1 MQITLYNRVICNG
14 ANMVTSLVL
23 KAPLYL
29 LALAGLAALIFAVL
43 LAFPL
48 KRPPTLTSL
57 HAGALKLDHTD
68 MPELTRFQA
77 RDGSWLAY
85 RLYPA
90 TGADT
95 GQKPARV
102 VILAHGSSGS
112 SSQMN
117 GMAKAFG
124 AAGVTAVS
132 PDIRG
137 HGASGTRGDTAY
149 LGQIEDDLGDLVAQ
163 IRLSRPQARF
173 ALVGHSLGG
182 GFVAR
187 IAGRPVGAEFDRLV
201 MDAPFLGHD
210 APTNGE
216 GNSRWAVADVPRT
229 IGLVI
234 LHGLGITIGE
244 SLPVI
249 AYATDPAAKSTTSS
263 YSFRL
268 LADYGP
274 GFRWAETKATLRANA
289 ARLRLVAG
297 ADDDL
302 MNAPAFETEIK
313 PLGVPVTLVPGVD
326 HMGAC
331 YDPAALAAV
340 VAAVKDN

>member
-1 MQITLYNRVICNG
+1 MLATALI
-14 ANMVTSLVL
+14 
-23 KAPLYL
+23 KAPFYL
-29 LALAGLAALIFAVL
+29 LAVAGLVALILGALIAV
-43 LAFPL
+43 PL
-48 KRPPTLTSL
+48 KRPSTLTSV
-57 HAGALKLDHTD
+57 HAGALKIDRAD
-68 MPELTRFQA
+68 MPDLARFQA

-95 GQKPARV
+95 GKV
-102 VILAHGSSGS
+102 VILVHGSSGS
-112 SSQMN
+112 SAQMN
-117 GMAKAFG
+117 GMAKAFA
-124 AAGVTAVS
+124 AAGVTAVA

-149 LGQIEDDLGDLVAQ
+149 LGQIEDDLADLVAH
-163 IRLSRPQARF
+163 IRETRPAARF

-216 GNSRWAVADVPRT
+216 GNGRWAIGDKPRI
-229 IGLVI
+229 IGLLLLRTV
-234 LHGLGITIGE
+234 GITWGE

-249 AYATDPAAKSTTSS
+249 AYATDPQSQNNTSS

-274 GFRWAETKATLRANA
+274 GMQWSATRATLAANFA
-289 ARLRLVAG
+289 KLRLVAG

-302 MNAPAFETEIK
+302 MNAPAYEREVK

-340 VAAVKDN
+340 VAAVKGD

>member
-1 MQITLYNRVICNG
+1 MSIVF
-14 ANMVTSLVL
+14 
-23 KAPLYL
+23 KAPIYL
-29 LALAGLAALIFAVL
+29 LALTGLAALVLGALIAV
-43 LAFPL
+43 PL
-48 KRPPTLTSL
+48 KRPPMLTSL
-57 HAGALKLDHTD
+57 HAGTMKLDYTN
-68 MPELTRFQA
+68 MPELMRFQA

-85 RLYPA
+85 RLYLA
-90 TGADT
+90 TGPDT
-95 GQKPARV
+95 GKVA
-102 VILAHGSSGS
+102 ILVHGSSGS

-117 GMAKAFG
+117 GMAKALA

-137 HGASGTRGDTAY
+137 HGASGTRGDIAY
-149 LGQIEDDLGDLVAQ
+149 IGQVEDDFADLIAQ
-163 IRLSRPQARF
+163 IRLTRPGARF

-187 IAGRPVGAEFDRLV
+187 IAGTPVGAEFDRLV
-201 MDAPFLGHD
+201 MVSPFLGHD

-216 GNSRWAVADVPRT
+216 GNSRWAVADTPR
-229 IGLVI
+229 LVVLAI
-234 LHGLGITIGE
+234 LHGFGIAISE

-249 AYATDPAAKSTTSS
+249 AYATDPAAKTTTST

-274 GFRWAETKATLRANA
+274 GFRWAETRATIQVNA

-297 ADDDL
+297 ANDDL
-302 MNAPAFETEIK
+302 MNAPAYETEVK
-313 PLGVPVTLVPGVD
+313 PLGVPVTLVSGVD

-340 VAAVKDN
+340 VAAVRER

>member
-1 MQITLYNRVICNG
+1 MGV
-14 ANMVTSLVL
+14 ALVL
-23 KAPLYL
+23 RAPIYL
-29 LALAGLAALIFAVL
+29 LALVGVAALILGGLIAV
-43 LAFPL
+43 PL
-48 KRPPTLTSL
+48 NRPPTMTSL
-57 HAGALKLDHTD
+57 HAGAMKIDRSE

-90 TGADT
+90 RGADT
-95 GQKPARV
+95 GKVA
-102 VILAHGSSGS
+102 ILAHGSSGS

-117 GMAKAFG
+117 GMAKAFA
-124 AAGVTAVS
+124 AAGVTAVA
-132 PDIRG
+132 PDVRG

-149 LGQIEDDLGDLVAQ
+149 FGQIEDDFSDLLAQ
-163 IRLSRPQARF
+163 IRQTRPDAHF

-216 GNSRWAVADVPRT
+216 GNSRWAVADVPR
-229 IGLVI
+229 IFGVI
-234 LHGLGITIGE
+234 ILRGLGITGPE

-249 AYATDPAAKSTTSS
+249 AYATDPASKDSTSTYS
-263 YSFRL
+263 YRL

-274 GFRWAETKATLRANA
+274 GNRWETTKATLQANA
-289 ARLRLVAG
+289 AKLRLVAG
-297 ADDDL
+297 ANDDL
-302 MNAPAFETEIK
+302 MNAPAYETEIK
-313 PLGVPVTLVPGVD
+313 PLGIPVTLVPGVD

-340 VAAVKDN
+340 IAAVKGE